1 MHLCGAFCAP
11 GDGSVLSRERRRSS
25 EFIDQIE
32 STEACRFALCP
43 TPRPEPSSLDCRC
56 ACGRQH
62 HRQRPPRPCSSCRR
76 SQHAAAKVTRLKV
89 PPPLLLPLPVSLLY
103 TPSLPRSASSR
114 TCLGSFHERGQT
126 RTRRVRKRGCKEK
139 GSTRCR
145 IQMLLCCLRGAG
157 GTCRD
162 AQCRLGVARR
172 WFVHV
177 HAHRRLADQ
186 DLRSRRTWVRT

>member
-145 IQMLLCCLRGAG
+145 IRCCS
-157 GTCRD
+157 
-162 AQCRLGVARR
+162 VAS
-172 WFVHV
+172 
-177 HAHRRLADQ
+177 
-186 DLRSRRTWVRT
+186 RSRRHMPRRAMSIGRRPSLVFMCMPTGALRIRIYAPAAHG